1 MNVYHIVNEKI
12 ITSPVTAFCGV
23 ELDRQNG
30 DYLWADQAET
40 DLHCRGKHCQDC
52 LDSDDYVLY
61 LLGEVGEDSKG
72 LWAGVDFKAQGTVT
86 GRMSFKGPNYS
97 QSIRHVMRAGEN
109 KAMPTT
115 VFVSPAEYRKME
127 LVLAK
132 KVLKV

>member
-1 MNVYHIVNEKI
+1 MLNVYHIVNEQI

-72 LWAGVDFKAQGTVT
+72 LWAGVDFKVQGTVT
-86 GRMSFKGPNYS
+86 GRLNSNSRFNSKLL
-97 QSIRHVMRAGEN
+97 R
-109 KAMPTT
+109 
-115 VFVSPAEYRKME
+115 
-127 LVLAK
+127 
-132 KVLKV
+132 